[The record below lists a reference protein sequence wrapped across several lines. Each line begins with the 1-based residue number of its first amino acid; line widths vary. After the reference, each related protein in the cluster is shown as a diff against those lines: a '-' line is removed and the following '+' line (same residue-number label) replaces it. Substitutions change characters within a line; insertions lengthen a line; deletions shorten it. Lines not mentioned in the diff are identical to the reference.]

1 MFYDCP
7 VDISYQKLIKGTEE
21 KLNNF
26 IIEILEKKKKKQ
38 KKNDE
43 RPWMPAPWPY
53 LESFQEYE
61 VPLSLA
67 VRQIL

>member
-26 IIEILEKKKKKQ
+26 IIEILEKKKKTEKEWW
-38 KKNDE
+38 KAMDACT
-43 RPWMPAPWPY
+43 MT
-53 LESFQEYE
+53 
-61 VPLSLA
+61 VPGIFSR
-67 VRQIL
+67 VWGPFEFSS

>member
-26 IIEILEKKKKKQ
+26 IIEVLEKEKRKTEK
-38 KKNDE
+38 E
-43 RPWMPAPWPY
+43 
-53 LESFQEYE
+53 
-61 VPLSLA
+61 
-67 VRQIL
+67 

>member
-1 MFYDCP
+1 MCTILPWRRTLVCFMFYDCP

-43 RPWMPAPWPY
+43 RPWMPAP
-53 LESFQEYE
+53 
-61 VPLSLA
+61 
-67 VRQIL
+67 